1 MSILNTWHK
10 PCHPCQAQHRLFKHF
25 SSYVDGKNSSRSQ
38 MSLSVIYG
46 VPINRVYGHPA
57 TNNN

>member
-10 PCHPCQAQHRLFKHF
+10 PCHPCQAQNRLLKHF
-25 SSYVDGKNSSRSQ
+25 SIYVDGKNSSRSQ
-38 MSLSVIYG
+38 MSLSMIYG
-46 VPINRVYGHPA
+46 VPINRVYGHPT